1 MPTKKTDE
9 EKKPKQGV
17 IKTNSQGYN
26 YKYSDLVAVNEYV
39 EANGMRYWQEVETLS
54 GDNHEPIDYIIT
66 HIEEK
71 DKDGNFKEVRKCRG
85 ARIIYASL
93 SGGKSN
99 PAQEAGS
106 GITYA
111 RRYSLYMALGL
122 ATEDDDAESLTT
134 RPSGTGTTQTQGG
147 YSLDFNAVRKSLKD
161 AQTHDEVQAVITRLD
176 TKYRW
181 AMEKHYFDK
190 DIEEAKRRVG

>member
-1 MPTKKTDE
+1 MPTKKTTE
-9 EKKPKQGV
+9 AKQGI
-17 IKTNSQGYN
+17 IKTNSQGFG

-39 EANGMRYWQEVETLS
+39 ELNGMRYWQETDTVF
-54 GDNHEPIDYIIT
+54 GDDAKPYDYIIT

-71 DKDGNFKEVRKCRG
+71 DGDNWKEVRKCRG

-93 SGGKSN
+93 NGGKTN

-134 RPSGTGTTQTQGG
+134 YKKTAEVEKGSDG
-147 YSLDFNAVRKSLKD
+147 YQLDFDAVRKSLKN
-161 AQTHDEVQAVITRLD
+161 AQTMEEVKAIKARLND
-176 TKYRW
+176 RYKW
-181 AMEKHYFDK
+181 AIERHYFDK
-190 DIEEAKRRVG
+190 DIAEAEERTLGK